1 MPENILVKLE
11 NIGKTFHSDKGDV
24 RVLREISFHIRQ
36 GEFISI
42 IGPSGCGK
50 TTLLRIIGGL
60 INLTEGNIV
69 PSEGTPAE
77 FFKKCGYVF
86 QDPTLLPWRNV
97 RDNITLPLEVSHKI
111 PNTEWDEKVSNVLK
125 LVDLAGFEKY
135 FPNQISGG
143 MKQRVSIARAL
154 IQDPEI
160 LLMDEP
166 FGALDEITRGKLN
179 LELLR
184 IQKETGKTIVFIT
197 HSTPEATLLSDK
209 VIVLSP
215 SPSFIKEI
223 VSISYPLERTEKTI
237 KTKEF
242 NSYVLQIR
250 DVISGDKII
259 ENLESCSKDTN
270 GLCDEVRPK
279 KKFEDFVQMPIIKTP
294 LLYALYI
301 TVFFC
306 MLLIWQS
313 IIWIW
318 NVPKYLLPSPIDV
331 GSMYIT
337 TMLNGTI
344 LHHTYITL
352 NETITGFIL
361 GAAIG
366 IALGYPLGKSRLL
379 EKIFTPYIVAA
390 ESAPKIALAPL
401 VVIWLGFG
409 MISKIFLAGVIVFFP
424 IFICMITGLHS
435 VDKNLLELMKSN
447 RAGTWDIFNKIEI
460 PSSLPILFA
469 GFKTGI
475 TLAVIGAVVGEF
487 VGARGGLGY
496 LTIYAAGLMNT
507 PLVFTAI
514 LQLTILGVLLYLLVS
529 YLEKIIIPWYHSE
542 NNY

>member
-1 MPENILVKLE
+1 MPENVLVKLE

-24 RVLREISFHIRQ
+24 QVLREVSFNIHQ

-60 INLTEGNIV
+60 INSTDGEIV
-69 PSEGTPAE
+69 PSKGTTAE
-77 FFKKCGYVF
+77 FFKNCGYVF

-111 PNTEWDEKVSNVLK
+111 PETEWDEKVNKVLK
-125 LVDLAGFEKY
+125 LVDLAGFETY
-135 FPNQISGG
+135 YPNQISGG

-154 IQDPEI
+154 IQDPDI

-179 LELLR
+179 LELLK

-197 HSTPEATLLSDK
+197 HSTPEATLLSDN

-215 SPSFIKEI
+215 SPSTIKEI
-223 VSISYPLERTEKTI
+223 IPISYLLERTEDTI
-237 KTKEF
+237 KTKVF

-250 DVISGDKII
+250 DAISGDKKI
-259 ENLESCSKDTN
+259 ENLESCSKNAN
-270 GLCDEVRPK
+270 GLCDEIRPK
-279 KKFEDFVQMPIIKTP
+279 KKFEEFVQIPIIKTP

-301 TVFFC
+301 AVFFC

-331 GSMYIT
+331 GSTYIT
-337 TMLNGTI
+337 TLLNGT
-344 LHHTYITL
+344 LLNHTYITL

-447 RAGTWDIFNKIEI
+447 GAGAWDIFKKIEI

-487 VGARGGLGY
+487 VGASGGLGY

-514 LQLTILGVLLYLLVS
+514 LQLTILGILLYSLVA
-529 YLEKIIIPWYHSE
+529 YLEKIIIPWYNAE
-542 NNY
+542 NNQ

>member
-1 MPENILVKLE
+1 
-11 NIGKTFHSDKGDV
+11 
-24 RVLREISFHIRQ
+24 
-36 GEFISI
+36 
-42 IGPSGCGK
+42 
-50 TTLLRIIGGL
+50 
-60 INLTEGNIV
+60 
-69 PSEGTPAE
+69 
-77 FFKKCGYVF
+77 
-86 QDPTLLPWRNV
+86 
-97 RDNITLPLEVSHKI
+97 
-111 PNTEWDEKVSNVLK
+111 
-125 LVDLAGFEKY
+125 
-135 FPNQISGG
+135 
-143 MKQRVSIARAL
+143 
-154 IQDPEI
+154 
-160 LLMDEP
+160 
-166 FGALDEITRGKLN
+166 
-179 LELLR
+179 
-184 IQKETGKTIVFIT
+184 
-197 HSTPEATLLSDK
+197 
-209 VIVLSP
+209 
-215 SPSFIKEI
+215 
-223 VSISYPLERTEKTI
+223 
-237 KTKEF
+237 
-242 NSYVLQIR
+242 
-250 DVISGDKII
+250 
-259 ENLESCSKDTN
+259 
-270 GLCDEVRPK
+270 
-279 KKFEDFVQMPIIKTP
+279 
-294 LLYALYI
+294 
-301 TVFFC
+301 
-306 MLLIWQS
+306 
-313 IIWIW
+313 
-318 NVPKYLLPSPIDV
+318 
-331 GSMYIT
+331 
-337 TMLNGTI
+337 MLNGTL